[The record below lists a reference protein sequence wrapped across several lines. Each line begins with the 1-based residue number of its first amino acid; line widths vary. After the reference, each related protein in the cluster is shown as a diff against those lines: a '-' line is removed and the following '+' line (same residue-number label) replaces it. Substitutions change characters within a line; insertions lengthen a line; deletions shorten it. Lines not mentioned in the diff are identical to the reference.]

1 MKQSAFQFIQPYLTH
16 LEFSLTDKFSP
27 QKDKVLLNT
36 SISIIKCNKKSE
48 EHKIDVVLGVEIGGD
63 EPSNP
68 FHIRA
73 AMQGTFKW
81 DETVD
86 NETLEKLLSQNAP
99 SVLLSYLRPI
109 IANITNASPLPA
121 YNMPFL
127 NFTEEDVDIV
137 IIDKTKG

>member
-1 MKQSAFQFIQPYLTH
+1 MRGVYYETKCIQFIQPYLTH

-86 NETLEKLLSQNAP
+86 NENIRE
-99 SVLLSYLRPI
+99 I
-109 IANITNASPLPA
+109 IIT
-121 YNMPFL
+121 
-127 NFTEEDVDIV
+127 
-137 IIDKTKG
+137 KRTKVSCYHT